1 MANPIDGE
9 TGGSAP
15 PAAPGPQM
23 DQTGDRNEG
32 HGESQADNRQFVTFT
47 VRGETFAVPLAEVQE
62 IIRLP
67 DMVQVPMSP
76 RSLEGLA
83 NLRGMVLPVAS
94 LRRMFQVEDAE
105 HDDATRV
112 VVINKGVP
120 LGFIVDRMASVVSVE
135 PTDIETVDGIRST
148 VATDLLAGMIKQAS
162 GMIQILDPA
171 RLIAREFS
179 GFGARRTS
187 SADLDAMRVDGAVQD
202 REAVDEV
209 QLVSFEVAG
218 QEYALPIEDVQE
230 IVQVPDGI
238 SHIPNSDSHV
248 VGVMTLRRRLLPLVS
263 LRRMFGLPATGLDEH
278 NRIVVVS
285 LGTVGDGGGMGG
297 ETGGGSVGVVT
308 DTVKEVLRVNRSL
321 VDGMPAL
328 LNRGGAKGE
337 IQSICR
343 LQDGRRLVSVLTAER
358 MFRNADL
365 SEAVAAQDVG
375 GEIAMDSSNT
385 RPGAVDDE
393 EQFVVFRLAH
403 EEYGVPIDSVQE
415 IVRVPDELT
424 RIPKTPDFIEGV
436 VNLRGTVLPVI
447 DQRRRFGL
455 PETARNDR
463 QRIMVFTINGVR
475 TGFIVD
481 SVSEV
486 LKIARSVIGRAP
498 ELSAEQS
505 SLITRVANIERQK
518 RIILLLDVDQ
528 LLDKKELG
536 ALVRAA

>member
-1 MANPIDGE
+1 MANPIDG
-9 TGGSAP
+9 GADGSTP
-15 PAAPGPQM
+15 PATPGT
-23 DQTGDRNEG
+23 DAARGDTSQVDG
-32 HGESQADNRQFVTFT
+32 QVDGQADNRQFVTFT

-83 NLRGMVLPVAS
+83 NLRGTVLPVAS

-112 VVINKGVP
+112 VVINRGVP
-120 LGFIVDRMASVVSVE
+120 VGFIVDRMASVVSVE

-148 VATDLLAGMIKQAS
+148 VAADLLAGMIKQAS
-162 GMIQILDPA
+162 AMIQILDPA
-171 RLIAREFS
+171 RLIEQEFS

-187 SADLDAMRVDGAVQD
+187 AAELDAMRENGAAQD
-202 REAVDEV
+202 REAADEV

-230 IVQVPDGI
+230 IVQVPGSI

-263 LRRMFGLPATGLDEH
+263 LRRMFGLPPTGLDEH

-285 LGTVGDGGGMGG
+285 LGTTEEGG
-297 ETGGGSVGVVT
+297 ESGGGSVGVVT

-321 VDGMPAL
+321 VDSMPAL

-343 LQDGRRLVSVLTAER
+343 LKDGQRLVSILTADR

-365 SEAVAAQDVG
+365 SEAIAAQG
-375 GEIAMDSSNT
+375 AEGEISMDSSSM

-393 EQFVVFRLAH
+393 EQFVVFRLAQ

-424 RIPKTPDFIEGV
+424 HVPKTPDFIEGV

>member
-1 MANPIDGE
+1 MANPIDGG

-15 PAAPGPQM
+15 PAHPGADTVQS
-23 DQTGDRNEG
+23 DGQAGR
-32 HGESQADNRQFVTFT
+32 HGEIEADNRQFVTFT
-47 VRGETFAVPLAEVQE
+47 VHGETFAVPLAEVQE

-83 NLRGMVLPVAS
+83 NLRGTVLPVAS
-94 LRRMFQVEDAE
+94 LRRMFQVKDAE

-120 LGFIVDRMASVVSVE
+120 VGFVVDRMASVVSVE
-135 PTDIETVDGIRST
+135 PADIETVDGIRST
-148 VATDLLAGMIKQAS
+148 VSTEFLAGMIKQGSA
-162 GMIQILDPA
+162 MIQILDPA
-171 RLIAREFS
+171 RLIEREFS
-179 GFGARRTS
+179 GFGARRTAA
-187 SADLDAMRVDGAVQD
+187 ADLHAMREDGAAQD

-238 SHIPNSDSHV
+238 SHVPNSDSHV

-285 LGTVGDGGGMGG
+285 LGAEG

-321 VDGMPAL
+321 VDSMPAL
-328 LNRGGAKGE
+328 LNRGGSKGE
-337 IQSICR
+337 IESICR
-343 LQDGRRLVSVLTAER
+343 LQDGRRLVSILTADR

-365 SEAVAAQDVG
+365 SEAVSAQEAG
-375 GEIAMDSSNT
+375 GEISMDSSNT

-424 RIPKTPDFIEGV
+424 RVPKTPDFIEGV

-536 ALVRAA
+536 ALVVAA

>member
-1 MANPIDGE
+1 MANPIDVGAD
-9 TGGSAP
+9 GSAP
-15 PAAPGPQM
+15 SAAPGA
-23 DQTGDRNEG
+23 DAARGDIQADG
-32 HGESQADNRQFVTFT
+32 QADNRQFVTFT
-47 VRGETFAVPLAEVQE
+47 VRSETFAVPLAEVQE

-83 NLRGMVLPVAS
+83 NLRGTVLPVAS

-112 VVINKGVP
+112 VVINRGVP
-120 LGFIVDRMASVVSVE
+120 VGFIVDRMASVVSVE
-135 PTDIETVDGIRST
+135 PADIETVDGIRST
-148 VATDLLAGMIKQAS
+148 VAADLLAGMIKHGSA
-162 GMIQILDPA
+162 MIQILDPA
-171 RLIAREFS
+171 RLIEQEFR

-187 SADLDAMRVDGAVQD
+187 AAELDSMREGGAAQD

-230 IVQVPDGI
+230 IVQVPASI

-285 LGTVGDGGGMGG
+285 LGTDAEGG
-297 ETGGGSVGVVT
+297 ESGGGSVGVVT

-321 VDGMPAL
+321 VDSMPAL

-343 LQDGRRLVSVLTAER
+343 LKDGQRLVSILTADR

-365 SEAVAAQDVG
+365 SEAVAAQGDG
-375 GEIAMDSSNT
+375 GEISMDSSNT

-393 EQFVVFRLAH
+393 EQFVVFRLAQ

-424 RIPKTPDFIEGV
+424 HVPKTPDFIEGV

-536 ALVRAA
+536 ALVQAA